1 MEEKVKTEQ
10 VQNDEPNQQ
19 AETINE
25 KPAEPPSK
33 TYTEEE
39 LNQIVSDKLSEA
51 EKLRKMNAE
60 QKADYERK
68 QLEQKLSER
77 EKAVAEREL
86 RATAKENKMNE
97 SESTNKSFL

>member
-1 MEEKVKTEQ
+1 MEEEVKTEN
-10 VQNDEPNQQ
+10 VQTDKEQPKP
-19 AETINE
+19 ED
-25 KPAEPPSK
+25 KPAEPPAK

-68 QLEQKLSER
+68 QLEQKLTER

-97 SESTNKSFL
+97 SESTNKSVL